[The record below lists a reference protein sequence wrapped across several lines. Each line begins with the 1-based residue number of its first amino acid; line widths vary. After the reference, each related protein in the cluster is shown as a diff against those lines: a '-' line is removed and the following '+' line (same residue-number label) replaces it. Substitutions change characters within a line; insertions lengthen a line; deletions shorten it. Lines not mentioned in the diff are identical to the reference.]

1 MPSESAES
9 FMDPARLQKPKTPA
23 YENLHSSSDMIMAL
37 WYNDNNEGQF
47 RLIEVTMTA
56 HEWR

>member
-1 MPSESAES
+1 
-9 FMDPARLQKPKTPA
+9 MDPARLQKPKTPA
-23 YENLHSSSDMIMAL
+23 YENLHNSSDMIMAL

-47 RLIEVTMTA
+47 KLIEVTMTA